1 MRSHRTRLLV
11 RIALTA
17 ALSFVL
23 GMFKLWEMP
32 QGGSVSLEM
41 LPMVVLALVDGAGP
55 AIVAGLVGGM
65 LGAILRPEI
74 VGWLQFALD
83 YPLAYGAVGLAGLFA
98 PVWRANAARGTW
110 GRGIATAIVPGVVL
124 ASTARYAF
132 HVASGYFFW
141 GQYAPEGQPVI
152 VYSLVYN
159 SFVFAAAAIV
169 LVAAAVVVPVLSR
182 ADVVESRSAE

>member
-41 LPMVVLALVDGAGP
+41 LPIIVLAFVDGAG
-55 AIVAGLVGGM
+55 AAVVAGLLGGT

-74 VGWLQFALD
+74 VGWLQFVLD
-83 YPLAYGAVGLAGLFA
+83 YPLAYGAVGLAGVFSG
-98 PVWRANAARGTW
+98 VWRRFAERSDWA
-110 GRGIATAIVPGVVL
+110 RGIALAIVPGVIV
-124 ASTARYAF
+124 AAVVRFAV
-132 HVASGYFFW
+132 HVASGYFFF

-152 VYSLVYN
+152 VYSMLYN
-159 SFVFAAAAIV
+159 SFVFVAAALV
-169 LVAAAVVVPVLSR
+169 LVASIAIIPVLSR
-182 ADVVESRSAE
+182 AGIAKDGEA